1 MFNTHSLYEFETMQP
16 FSSFC
21 VQSPLK
27 KKIMNSAL
35 SLDLFMGNRAFWHN
49 SLRSF
54 VIPQLVVLA
63 AVKKIVLISRQKYAF
78 IFQIIVVNQQ
88 RSFWGADQ
96 PEARPRRQRQR
107 QRQRPRWAVSAALG
121 RFCTMI
127 MISFFWQHFPL
138 VSHIWIHRLL
148 RNVFKCSSSSR
159 TDSTKTKV
167 CFVGVSI
174 QHSHLDMV

>member
-1 MFNTHSLYEFETMQP
+1 MFIHIHCMTWNNAAVLVVLCSVPPQ
-16 FSSFC
+16 
-21 VQSPLK
+21 

-63 AVKKIVLISRQKYAF
+63 AGKKIVLISRQKYAF

-96 PEARPRRQRQR
+96 PEARRRMRR
-107 QRQRPRWAVSAALG
+107 RWAVSAALG

-138 VSHIWIHRLL
+138 VSHIWIYRLL
-148 RNVFKCSSSSR
+148 RNVFKCSSSKG

-167 CFVGVSI
+167 CFVGVTI

>member
-1 MFNTHSLYEFETMQP
+1 MFNTHSLYEFKTMQP

-96 PEARPRRQRQR
+96 PEARQRRR
-107 QRQRPRWAVSAALG
+107 RQRPRWAVSAALG

-174 QHSHLDMV
+174 QHSHLDMVWD

>member
-1 MFNTHSLYEFETMQP
+1 MNLKQCSRSRRFV
-16 FSSFC
+16 FSPPS
-21 VQSPLK
+21 

-96 PEARPRRQRQR
+96 PEARQRRR
-107 QRQRPRWAVSAALG
+107 RQRPRWAVSAALG

-174 QHSHLDMV
+174 QHSHLDMVWD

>member
-96 PEARPRRQRQR
+96 PEARRR
-107 QRQRPRWAVSAALG
+107 RPRWAVSAALG

-174 QHSHLDMV
+174 QHSHLDMVWD

>member
-1 MFNTHSLYEFETMQP
+1 MN
-16 FSSFC
+16 
-21 VQSPLK
+21 LK
-27 KKIMNSAL
+27 QCSRSRRPPSKKNMNSAL

-96 PEARPRRQRQR
+96 PEARRRRR
-107 QRQRPRWAVSAALG
+107 RPRWAVSAALG

>member
-16 FSSFC
+16 FSS
-21 VQSPLK
+21 SPLK
-27 KKIMNSAL
+27 KNMNSAL

-96 PEARPRRQRQR
+96 PEARQRRR
-107 QRQRPRWAVSAALG
+107 RQRPRWAVSAALG